1 MRENRS
7 RYAVLGAL
15 TIAPMSGY
23 DVRTFFEQSVGFFW
37 NESYGQI
44 YPILKQLAAEGLVAP
59 APRREGGAHP
69 RRTVYAITAR
79 GRGAL
84 AAWLGEPV
92 EQQVG
97 RIEILLKLFFAPEG
111 DPGAPRD
118 HIAAFREYHVA
129 RLAQFDA
136 VEARIRREHAARAEL
151 PYWLVALSY
160 GQHVSRALLA
170 WCDEAEHTV
179 RAAAPSA
186 PTRPKRVRA
195 R

>member
-1 MRENRS
+1 M
-7 RYAVLGAL
+7 LGAL

-23 DVRTFFEQSVGFFW
+23 DLRTFFDQSVRFFW
-37 NESYGQI
+37 TESYGQI

-59 APRREGGAHP
+59 ASQSAGGGAHR

-79 GRGAL
+79 GRAAL

-111 DPGAPRD
+111 DPGGARD
-118 HIAAFREYHVA
+118 HVAAFREYHVA

-136 VEARIRREHAARAEL
+136 VEARIRRQHAARAEL
-151 PYWLVALSY
+151 PYWLLALSY

-170 WCDEAEHTV
+170 WCDEAERTV
-179 RAAAPSA
+179 HAAAPPA
-186 PTRPKRVRA
+186 PPARARPKRARA